1 MKKAYLSAFTAI
13 FFWGSTAAVSSLML
27 ESLSTLALVF
37 YGSLTAT
44 LFLLAVNTVT
54 GKISLLKSLHMR
66 DYLTMFIT
74 GTLGIFLYNELLFF
88 GMTRLLAQQA
98 FIINYL
104 WPIFIVIFSCILLN
118 EKLTPIKSVSMVLSF
133 IGVAIVATGGNFTA
147 LGAVDLIGV
156 LACCLAAMCYGLFSV
171 LTIKIRCDKFVAM
184 MIYYFFSSVTAASVL
199 LATGGIPQVSTFQ
212 VYGILWTGI
221 LIYGIAFS
229 LWSVAIACGKPA
241 KISNLAY
248 LTPFVSLVWIYF
260 LTGEPITPASVIGLL
275 IIISGV
281 LLQIFSKKQ

>member
-1 MKKAYLSAFTAI
+1 MRKAYLSALTAI
-13 FFWGSTAAVSSLML
+13 FFWGSTAAVGSLML

-44 LFLLAVNTVT
+44 LFLLVLNLTT
-54 GKISLLKSLHMR
+54 GKTALLKSLHIR
-66 DYLTMFIT
+66 DYITMFIA

-104 WPIFIVIFSCILLN
+104 WPMFIVIFSCILLN
-118 EKLTPIKSVSMVLSF
+118 ERLTAVKSGSMILSF
-133 IGVAIVATGGNFTA
+133 IGVTIVATGGKFTA
-147 LGAVDLIGV
+147 LGSVDLIGV

-184 MIYYFFSSVTAASVL
+184 MIYYFFSSVTAAAVL
-199 LATGGIPQVSTFQ
+199 IFTGGIPQVSAFQ

-221 LIYGIAFS
+221 LIYGTAFS

-260 LTGEPITPASVIGLL
+260 LTGEPITPASIIGLL